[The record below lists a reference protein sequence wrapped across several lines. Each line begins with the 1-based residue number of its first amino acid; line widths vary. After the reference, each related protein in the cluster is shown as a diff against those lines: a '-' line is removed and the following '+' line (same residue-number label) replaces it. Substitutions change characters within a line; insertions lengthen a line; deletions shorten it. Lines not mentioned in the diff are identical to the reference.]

1 VNVDGSH
8 AAVDW
13 CICDEK
19 HGRINPGCS
28 IDTHNPSLMAEKLA
42 HMGRKSEAERVLLK
56 ADRKPAE
63 RCHAVQIPLMVAGMP
78 IA

>member
-1 VNVDGSH
+1 
-8 AAVDW
+8 
-13 CICDEK
+13 
-19 HGRINPGCS
+19 
-28 IDTHNPSLMAEKLA
+28 MAEKLA